1 MIEKR
6 VNVEPRYTLLAC
18 IAAVGATLTVA
29 APAGADPQSYVD
41 YIRSHDG
48 VVLQSDANL
57 IVGGFSICDEIRAG
71 VPIDKVREHY
81 SHWAVPSSAVDAAM
95 KELC

>member
-1 MIEKR
+1 MK
-6 VNVEPRYTLLAC
+6 VDPRYKLLTC
-18 IAAVGATLTVA
+18 LAAVAAALTVA
-29 APAGADPQSYVD
+29 APAMADPQSYVD